1 MNYIKIIL
9 VAIGLIVAAMLALSA
24 FSILYTALWYLFFI
38 GILAVGGAVGYKVL
52 TKKKKETPQLQDN
65 MPIGIAEMNNA
76 DRTLEEYRSKYLP
89 K

>member
-1 MNYIKIIL
+1 MNFIKIIL
-9 VAIGLIVAAMLALSA
+9 VAIGLIIAAMLALSA
-24 FSILYTALWYLFFI
+24 FSILYTALWYLFLL
-38 GILAVGGAVGYKVL
+38 GIVAVGGAVGYKVL
-52 TKKKKETPQLQDN
+52 TKKKETPQLQDN

>member
-1 MNYIKIIL
+1 MNFIKIIL
-9 VAIGLIVAAMLALSA
+9 VAIGLIIATMLA
-24 FSILYTALWYLFFI
+24 FSVIGIVYSALWYLFLL
-38 GILAVGGAVGYKVL
+38 GIVAFGGAVGYKLL
-52 TKKKKETPQLQDN
+52 TKKKETPQLQDN